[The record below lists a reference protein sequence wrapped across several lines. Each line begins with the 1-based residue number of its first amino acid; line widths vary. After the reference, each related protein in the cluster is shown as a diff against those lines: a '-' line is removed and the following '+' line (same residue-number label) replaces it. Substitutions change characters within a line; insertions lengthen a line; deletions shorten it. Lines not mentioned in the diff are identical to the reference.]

1 MAEPLNLHGYARGIT
16 RSESHV
22 TQPKFAAADDL
33 RFEFPIAEYNPL
45 ASFHLASGT
54 HQCFPYVGADLPRE
68 EDLHCAAQMLPARS
82 AGGWVGKDS
91 RASAE
96 ESSWNDTRIIQ
107 NDEFVAAKQ
116 TRKLSEASIR
126 ELSTLPIHAQKA
138 RTVAPRQGALG
149 DLRRRKEVVEFIEAH
164 GLTV

>member
-1 MAEPLNLHGYARGIT
+1 MAEPLNLRGYPRGIA
-16 RSESHV
+16 RSESHG
-22 TQPKFAAADDL
+22 TQPKFAAADAL
-33 RFEFPIAEYNPL
+33 RFEFPMAECNPL

-68 EDLHCAAQMLPARS
+68 EDLHCAAQMLPARG
-82 AGGWVGKDS
+82 AGGRVGKDPG
-91 RASAE
+91 ASAE

-116 TRKLSEASIR
+116 ARKLSEASIR
-126 ELSTLPIHAQKA
+126 ELATSPIHAQKP
-138 RTVAPRQGALG
+138 RTIAPRQRTLG
-149 DLRRRKEVVEFIEAH
+149 DLRRREDIVEFIGAH

>member
-1 MAEPLNLHGYARGIT
+1 MAEPLNLRRYSRGIA
-16 RSESHV
+16 RSESHGA
-22 TQPKFAAADDL
+22 QPNFAATDDL

-45 ASFHLASGT
+45 ARLHLASGT

-68 EDLHCAAQMLPARS
+68 EDLHRAAQMLPARG

-116 TRKLSEASIR
+116 ARKFSEASIR
-126 ELSTLPIHAQKA
+126 ELATLPIDGQKPRA
-138 RTVAPRQGALG
+138 VAPRQRALG

-164 GLTV
+164 DLTV

>member
-1 MAEPLNLHGYARGIT
+1 MAEPLNLRGYPRGIART
-16 RSESHV
+16 ESHGA
-22 TQPKFAAADDL
+22 QPKFAAADDL

-45 ASFHLASGT
+45 ASFHLASRT

-68 EDLHCAAQMLPARS
+68 EDLHCAAQMLPARG
-82 AGGWVGKDS
+82 AGGRVGKDS

-116 TRKLSEASIR
+116 ARKLSEASIR
-126 ELSTLPIHAQKA
+126 ELATLPIHAQKP
-138 RTVAPRQGALG
+138 RTVAPRQRALG
-149 DLRRRKEVVEFIEAH
+149 DLRLREEIVEFIEAH

>member
-1 MAEPLNLHGYARGIT
+1 MAEPLNLRGYPRGIART
-16 RSESHV
+16 ESHG

-45 ASFHLASGT
+45 AGFHLASGT
-54 HQCFPYVGADLPRE
+54 HQCFPYVGADLPRQ
-68 EDLHCAAQMLPARS
+68 EDLHCAAQMLPARG
-82 AGGWVGKDS
+82 AGGRVGKNS
-91 RASAE
+91 RASTE

-116 TRKLSEASIR
+116 ARKLSEASIR
-126 ELSTLPIHAQKA
+126 ELAPLTVHAQKP
-138 RTVAPRQGALG
+138 RTVAPRQGALR
-149 DLRRRKEVVEFIEAH
+149 DLRRGEDIVEFVEAH

>member
-16 RSESHV
+16 RSESHGA
-22 TQPKFAAADDL
+22 QPKFAAADDL

-45 ASFHLASGT
+45 AGFHLASGT

-68 EDLHCAAQMLPARS
+68 EDLHCAAQMLPARG
-82 AGGWVGKDS
+82 AGGRVGKDS

-116 TRKLSEASIR
+116 ARNLTEPSIR
-126 ELSTLPIHAQKA
+126 HLSTLPTHTHNPQ
-138 RTVAPRQGALG
+138 TLPP
-149 DLRRRKEVVEFIEAH
+149 H
-164 GLTV
+164 

>member
-1 MAEPLNLHGYARGIT
+1 MAEPLNLRGYPCGIA
-16 RSESHV
+16 RSESHGA
-22 TQPKFAAADDL
+22 QPKFAAANDL
-33 RFEFPIAEYNPL
+33 RFEFPVAEYNPL

-68 EDLHCAAQMLPARS
+68 EDLHCAAQMHPARG
-82 AGGWVGKDS
+82 AGGRVGKDS

-116 TRKLSEASIR
+116 ARKLSEASIR
-126 ELSTLPIHAQKA
+126 ELATLPIHGQKPRA
-138 RTVAPRQGALG
+138 VAPRQGTLG
-149 DLRRRKEVVEFIEAH
+149 DLRRGEEIVEFIEAH
-164 GLTV
+164 DLTV